1 MSTHARP
8 IAGAFLSLPWTFRL
22 LNLVIFINI
31 INIMLPVDYG
41 YLHMFTYTVFIVIW
55 AVISVFR
62 AGFGRFRPVSLGF
75 VKKTH
80 PIAPHN
86 ISRSSPLDHLQSS
99 NSTLGMWVPHTG
111 TIFQAGMH

>member
-1 MSTHARP
+1 MQAYYQDYMSTHARP

-22 LNLVIFINI
+22 LNLVIFLNF

-41 YLHMFTYTVFIVIW
+41 YLHNSIYIVIW

-75 VKKTH
+75 VKKD
-80 PIAPHN
+80 PP
-86 ISRSSPLDHLQSS
+86 P
-99 NSTLGMWVPHTG
+99 
-111 TIFQAGMH
+111 